1 MERMYATPEEL
12 LREIEAGE
20 DSFLDFK
27 EVAFEGRKLR
37 LQAGGRASVE
47 VAKDLCCFANS
58 EGGVL
63 VFGVRDD
70 GERVGVEDGRMDELQ
85 QFVLNVGQNNVEPPL
100 GHLLLFDRVWLPDRG
115 GNLRLC
121 LKLEI
126 KKALYN
132 VHAPRGR
139 RPFWRIAD
147 QCHEMTL
154 EQQARAFERR
164 GLMKPFEERP
174 IFTAPPEALE
184 PARFAQYYEQRY
196 GHPLADAH
204 IPRERLLQNLRL
216 MATDESGARHPTA
229 LGLLFFCSQPERF
242 LPGAY
247 LDLAVYEGSEP
258 DADRQVDAKAV
269 RGTLIEQIERTVDY
283 LRLSPYV
290 PTAARKDGLGRRDL
304 PSYSLRALQEGVVN
318 ALVHRD
324 YSIAG
329 SQVRV
334 FLFPDRILISSPGR
348 LPNSLVPDDLYAGCQ
363 PVRRNQMLAG
373 FLRDFTSSL
382 TQRAYMEARG
392 EGFLT
397 LLRECREIGAK
408 RPELTTVGD
417 SLRLEIFAARTAGIV
432 DVDERPKM

>member
-1 MERMYATPEEL
+1 MYGTAEEL

-27 EVAFEGRKLR
+27 EVAYEGRQLR
-37 LQAGGRASVE
+37 LLRGGRPVQGRASAG

-70 GERVGVEDGRMDELQ
+70 GERIGVDQDRMDDLQ
-85 QFVLNVGQNNVEPPL
+85 QLLVNVAQNNVEPPL
-100 GHLLLFDRVWLPDRG
+100 GHLLLFDRVWLPDRNG
-115 GNLRLC
+115 VRRLC

-132 VHAPRGR
+132 VHAPCGR
-139 RPFWRIAD
+139 RPYWRIAD

-164 GLMKPFEERP
+164 GQMSPFEERP
-174 IFTAPPEALE
+174 VFNASPEVLE
-184 PARFAQYYEQRY
+184 EATFAKYYAQRY
-196 GHPLADAH
+196 GHPLSEAH
-204 IPRERLLQNLRL
+204 VARQQLLRNLRIT
-216 MATDESGARHPTA
+216 AQDESGAEHPTV
-229 LGLLFFCSQPERF
+229 LGLLLFAEEPDRF

-247 LDLAVYEGSEP
+247 VDIAVYDAPEP
-258 DADRQVDAKAV
+258 DADRQVDAKTF
-269 RGTLIEQIERTVDY
+269 RGTLIEQIVRTVDY
-283 LRLSPYV
+283 LGSSPWV
-290 PTAARKDGLGRRDL
+290 PTAARKDGHGRRDL
-304 PSYSLRALQEGVVN
+304 PSYSLRALQEAVVN

-334 FLFPDRILISSPGR
+334 FLFPDRIVVASPGR
-348 LPNSLVPDDLYAGCQ
+348 LPNTLTPEDLYAGCQ

-373 FLRDFTSSL
+373 FLRDYTSPL

-397 LLRECREIGAK
+397 LLRECREIGAR

-417 SLRLEIFAARTAGIV
+417 SLRLEIFAARPVTSAAGSGS
-432 DVDERPKM
+432 

>member
-1 MERMYATPEEL
+1 MYSTPDEL

-27 EVAFEGRKLR
+27 EVGFEGRRLR
-37 LQAGGRASVE
+37 LSAGGRAGAE

-58 EGGVL
+58 EGGVV

-70 GERVGVEDGRMDELQ
+70 GERVGVDEDRMDELQ
-85 QFVLNVGQNNVEPPL
+85 QFLVNVGQNNVEPPL

-115 GNLRLC
+115 GDRRLC

-139 RPFWRIAD
+139 RPYWRIAD
-147 QCHEMTL
+147 HCHEMTL

-164 GLMKPFEERP
+164 GLMRPFEERP
-174 IFTAPPEALE
+174 IFPAPSEALE
-184 PARFAQYYEQRY
+184 SARFAEYYQQRY

-204 IPRERLLQNLRL
+204 IPRDRLLKNLRL
-216 MATDESGARHPTA
+216 TADDESGATHPTA
-229 LGLLFFCSQPERF
+229 LGLLLFSSEPEHF

-247 LDLAVYEGSEP
+247 LDLAVYDSPEP
-258 DADRQVDAKAV
+258 DADRQVDAKSV
-269 RGTLIEQIERTVDY
+269 RGTLVEQIERTVEY
-283 LRLSPYV
+283 LRLSPYL
-290 PTAARKDGLGRRDL
+290 PTAARKDGLGRRDQ

-334 FLFPDRILISSPGR
+334 FLFPDRIAIASPGR
-348 LPNSLVPDDLYAGCQ
+348 LPNTLVPEDLYAGCQ

-373 FLRDFTSSL
+373 FLRDYTSPL
-382 TQRAYMEARG
+382 TLRAYMEARG

-397 LLRECREIGAK
+397 LLRECREIGAR

-417 SLRLEIFAARTAGIV
+417 SLRLEIFAVQAA
-432 DVDERPKM
+432 PC